1 MSGRTRGRSRLSVR
15 YFDDRVLLSES
26 HAWAYYRLPTHPY
39 EFTTPLEREAVA
51 INATVALAAIRL
63 PDTEAHLRI
72 VHRSYPAAPWAARLD
87 ATSDGGPGW
96 RDYLD
101 EMYRHVWAKDF
112 WTKEVYLGVRL
123 GQRGMRG
130 QFSSGMFSQFIN
142 AYRGSE
148 QALGLVDEAVSDS
161 ELTRWTDQSERL
173 GRALSS
179 SALRARHATSD
190 EIAWLYQHSLAG
202 TVGDPPPSAARRR
215 AWGAGEI
222 EALLE
227 GQVQNGRTM
236 LRLEH
241 PAGESFVAFLSFSRF
256 PDVMSFPEGE
266 PWLHFAD
273 SLPFPVEVSSRM
285 RLIPPAKA
293 SKDVGRRLAHARD
306 MDAHIREAGV
316 DLPLALAEQLE
327 AARMLEHGITKERL
341 PFVYGWHRLSVI
353 APTRE
358 LCQRRVEALVE
369 HYRDIGIDVVN
380 STGDQFS
387 LLCES
392 LPGDHV
398 RLSSYTQRQP
408 LYTIAGGVPTATVGL
423 GDLPVGGMDG
433 SDETWVGP
441 YIGETL
447 GRARS
452 IVHFDPL
459 LAATRNRPTAV
470 AITGEPGGGK
480 TTLALLLILQLALR
494 GVTVAVIDPKGDAE
508 SLVDVLQARGR
519 KARVLPLGGAA
530 PGLLDPFSFG
540 DDLAEKRTMATE
552 TLRLLLPR
560 MSEERESAMIQAVGA
575 VAGRDRPS
583 LGKVVRYL
591 EQAEGAAARN
601 LGAVLRSMSEMRLA
615 RLCFS
620 PSGGQRIDAA
630 GWTTV
635 FTLAGLTLP
644 DATVS
649 RDDFSYEQRLSVAL
663 LYLVSQFA
671 RRLLNGMDRRL
682 PKAIFL
688 DEAWAI
694 TSTPEGAK
702 LVPEVSRM
710 GRSRNTALILVSQN
724 AGDLLSEQVTN
735 CISGVFA
742 FRSSERVEVANV
754 MALLGVEAS
763 DEHQI
768 ALRGL
773 GNGECIFRDLEGR
786 VGRIGIDLISDEM
799 RQWLDTNPTHQR
811 PGAEAPRISA
821 EPGASGEPSTSA
833 QPGNGQQS
841 MSEAGQPPT
850 SAAASPSASVPGE
863 LSAPGAAQPSA
874 PVAGPPSMSGTGEL
888 SARGAA
894 QPSVPGTGPP
904 SAPGAA
910 QPSMPGQ
917 PSAPET
923 GAAPDHPADRPHA
936 GEPAP

>member
-15 YFDDRVLLSES
+15 YFDDRILLTET
-26 HAWAYYRLPTHPY
+26 HAWAYYRMPTHAY
-39 EFTTPLEREAVA
+39 EFTTPLEREALA
-51 INATVALAAIRL
+51 INNTVALAAIRL

-72 VHRSYPAAPWAARLD
+72 AHRSYPAGEWAARLD

-123 GQRGMRG
+123 GQRGMRA
-130 QFSSGMFSQFIN
+130 QFSGGMFSQFIN
-142 AYRGSE
+142 AYRGGE
-148 QALGLVDEAVSDS
+148 QALGLTDEAVSDA
-161 ELTRWTDQSERL
+161 ELARWTEQSERL
-173 GRALSS
+173 GRALSA
-179 SALRARHATSD
+179 SAMRAQHATSE
-190 EIAWLYQHSLAG
+190 EIAWLFRHTLAG
-202 TVGDPPPSAARRR
+202 TVGDPPPSAVHRRR
-215 AWGAGEI
+215 WGTGEI

-227 GQVQNGRTM
+227 GQVENGRTM

-241 PAGESFVAFLSFSRF
+241 PAGESFVAFVSFSRF
-256 PDVMSFPEGE
+256 PDVMSFPDGE

-273 SLPFPVEVSSRM
+273 SLPFPVEISSRM

-293 SKDVGRRLAHARD
+293 SKDVGRKLAHARD

-341 PFVYGWHRLSVI
+341 PFVYGWHRLSVT

-392 LPGDHV
+392 LPGDRV
-398 RLSSYTQRQP
+398 RLSSYVQRQP
-408 LYTIAGGVPTATVGL
+408 LYTIAGGVPTATVDL
-423 GDLPVGGMDG
+423 GDRPMGGLDSGDG
-433 SDETWVGP
+433 WMGP

-480 TTLALLLILQLALR
+480 TTLALLMIMQLALR

-508 SLVDVLQARGR
+508 SLVDVLAARGR
-519 KARVLPLGGAA
+519 KARVLPLGSAA

-560 MSEERESAMIQAVGA
+560 MSEERESAMIQAVAA

-583 LGKVVRYL
+583 LGKVVRHL
-591 EQAEGAAARN
+591 EQAEDPASRN

-615 RLCFS
+615 RLCFA

-644 DATVS
+644 DTAVS

-754 MALLGVEAS
+754 MALLGVENS
-763 DEHQI
+763 DEHQV

-786 VGRIGIDLISDEM
+786 AGRIGIDLISDEM
-799 RQWLDTNPTHQR
+799 RQWLDTNPTRSR
-811 PGAEAPRISA
+811 PDADVPRAVAAPAPGEPGPA
-821 EPGASGEPSTSA
+821 EPPAAGNGSA
-833 QPGNGQQS
+833 QDQS
-841 MSEAGQPPT
+841 Q
-850 SAAASPSASVPGE
+850 
-863 LSAPGAAQPSA
+863 
-874 PVAGPPSMSGTGEL
+874 
-888 SARGAA
+888 
-894 QPSVPGTGPP
+894 
-904 SAPGAA
+904 
-910 QPSMPGQ
+910 
-917 PSAPET
+917 
-923 GAAPDHPADRPHA
+923 DRPYA